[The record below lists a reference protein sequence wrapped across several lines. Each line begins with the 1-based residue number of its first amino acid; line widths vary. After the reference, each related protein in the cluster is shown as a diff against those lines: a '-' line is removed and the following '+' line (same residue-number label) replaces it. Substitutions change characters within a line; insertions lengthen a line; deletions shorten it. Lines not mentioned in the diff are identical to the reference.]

1 MDGKQ
6 VSNQILAEKLAQALM
21 LEQVKFIKK
30 KLIETDKND
39 YIEKFV
45 HQIYLKSDEILL
57 KDVIQLEQLNAV
69 VQKYAFDLNLG
80 PELLEF
86 IGVIAQKIHQFSV
99 SSQTSIQDFISDHTF
114 ELWINKILELD
125 QARFYLQST
134 LQNNPKAQLISLQL
148 ANQIV
153 ESNTPWLDQLRK
165 VTQKNKGITS
175 KLLTFVQD
183 QHQMIELKLE
193 QQLAQMLLKQLGY
206 IITLPSEELTEI
218 ALDVWSELKTKS
230 LSETTSQIAAIDL
243 EDFFIL
249 VYETWRE
256 LRKIPHMQNIILD
269 VVDAFYTYFGD
280 YTLQELLLAV
290 GIQEQDLHE
299 ESKRFIPFTLKA
311 FEANNILDDIINTLI
326 EPFYTDENTLALI
339 DTLINKKNER

>member
-339 DTLINKKNER
+339 DTLISQKNER

>member
-39 YIEKFV
+39 YVEKFV

-99 SSQTSIQDFISDHTF
+99 SSHTSIQDLISDHTF

-165 VTQKNKGITS
+165 VTHKNKGITS

-183 QHQMIELKLE
+183 QHQIIELKLE
-193 QQLAQMLLKQLGY
+193 QQLAQMLLKQLGH
-206 IITLPSEELTEI
+206 IITLPSEELSEI

-269 VVDAFYTYFGD
+269 VVHAFYTYFGD

-311 FEANNILDDIINTLI
+311 FEDKNILDDIINTLI

-339 DTLINKKNER
+339 DTLINQKNER